1 MRGGKRAAM
10 GVRDGFPGL
19 RWESVGAERE
29 YISLAAAD
37 MKSLF
42 TPGSSNVVIFVG
54 GASFIGGCACVGM
67 GLTPFAQSRRAEDVC
82 LQMIGSFFF
91 ISVCFSVSSGCLV
104 PA

>member
-1 MRGGKRAAM
+1 M
-10 GVRDGFPGL
+10 GL

-42 TPGSSNVVIFVG
+42 TPGSSNVVIFVCVCG
-54 GASFIGGCACVGM
+54 GGSSFISGCVCVGM
-67 GLTPFAQSRRAEDVC
+67 GLTPFAQSRRAEDIC
-82 LQMIGSFFF
+82 LQMIGCIFC
-91 ISVCFSVSSGCLV
+91 VYKCFPAFSGCLV